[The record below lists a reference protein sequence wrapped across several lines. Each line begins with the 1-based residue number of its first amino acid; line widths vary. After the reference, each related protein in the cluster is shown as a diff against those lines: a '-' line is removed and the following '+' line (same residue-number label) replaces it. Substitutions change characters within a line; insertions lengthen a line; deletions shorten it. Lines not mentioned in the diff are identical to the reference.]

1 MISHIVLF
9 RAREGLTH
17 EQRQSF
23 ALKIQEA
30 CRIIPKVRRAV
41 VGRSKRIDVGY
52 SRFLGDNTY
61 QFAAVLDFDCEDDF
75 RSYLQHPLHRD
86 LGRQFWEC
94 CESTVVMEVEAVD
107 ARTEEVSRLLV
118 EEPS

>member
-9 RAREGLTH
+9 RAKDGLTRD
-17 EQRQSF
+17 QRQSF

-30 CRIIPKVRRAV
+30 CRVIPKVRRAM
-41 VGRSKRIDVGY
+41 VGRAKDIDAGY
-52 SRFLGDNTY
+52 SRSLGDNTY
-61 QFAAVLDFDCEDDF
+61 QFAAVLDFDSIDDL
-75 RSYLQHPLHRD
+75 RLYLQHPLHRD

-107 ARTEEVSRLLV
+107 AKTEEISDLLV
-118 EEPS
+118 EKPN